1 MGAAP
6 ERRRAV
12 ARLASRCGCA
22 MNPDVFITMAF
33 AGIVALMALATLV
46 FVVPKLRR
54 ADARAQSREGET
66 GSGVGG
72 GT

>member
-1 MGAAP
+1 
-6 ERRRAV
+6 
-12 ARLASRCGCA
+12 

-33 AGIVALMALATLV
+33 AGIVALMALVTLV

-54 ADARAQSREGET
+54 ADARARSREGET
-66 GSGVGG
+66 GSGVSG

>member
-1 MGAAP
+1 
-6 ERRRAV
+6 
-12 ARLASRCGCA
+12 

-66 GSGVGG
+66 GSGTSS
-72 GT
+72 GTSSGT

>member
-1 MGAAP
+1 
-6 ERRRAV
+6 
-12 ARLASRCGCA
+12 

-33 AGIVALMALATLV
+33 AGIVALMALVTLV

-66 GSGVGG
+66 GSDVGS